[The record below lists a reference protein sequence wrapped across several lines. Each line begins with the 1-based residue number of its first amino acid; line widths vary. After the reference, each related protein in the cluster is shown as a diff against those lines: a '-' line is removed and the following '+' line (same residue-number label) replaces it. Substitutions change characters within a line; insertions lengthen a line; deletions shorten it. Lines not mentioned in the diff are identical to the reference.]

1 MPTKKASVDE
11 RGMMRQS
18 SGRSRRG
25 QGKGHTEEGL
35 TFNSGKIISFPDPG
49 KQMKIMLEDHDCYL
63 FIHFYFF

>member
-35 TFNSGKIISFPDPG
+35 TFNGGKNISFPDPG
-49 KQMKIMLEDHDCYL
+49 KQMK
-63 FIHFYFF
+63 FFSIFSVIFPVIVKT